1 MPYRADRPY
10 NDLPPLPPPIE
21 LETRAVLKA
30 CVAAREAMAEA
41 RVAARLIPNPDI
53 LLNAIPI
60 LEAQASSEIENIV
73 TTTDRLFRYAND
85 PDSRADAATREALRY
100 RAALYEGFTSL
111 RKKPLSTS
119 TAVLVC
125 RIIKDVD
132 LDIRSTPGTVLINDR
147 TGETIYA
154 PPEGEALLRAKLADW
169 EAHLHA
175 EDGIDPLIKMAV
187 AHYQFEAIHPFTD
200 GNGRTGRILNLLYL
214 VEAKL
219 LDGPALYLSRA
230 LLRRRPEYYRR
241 LLEVTTDSAWE
252 PWVLFIVEAVRET
265 AVWTSSKI
273 AGIANLMAEIEVLI
287 RTRAPKLPA
296 HDLVQ
301 VIFTQPYCRVA
312 NLVERGIAK
321 RQTAS
326 VYLKTLV
333 ELGILQ
339 ERKEGRDN
347 LFLNPRLLTLLSDR
361 DPE

>member
-1 MPYRADRPY
+1 VPFRPDRPY
-10 NDLPPLPPPIE
+10 NDLPPLPPPVE

-53 LLNAIPI
+53 LLNAIPL

-85 PDSRADAATREALRY
+85 PDSRTDAPTREALRY
-100 RAALYEGFTSL
+100 RAALYEGFAAL
-111 RKKPLSTS
+111 EKKPLSTS

-125 RIIKDVD
+125 RIIKNVD

-154 PPEGEALLRAKLADW
+154 PPDGEALLRAQLSNW
-169 EAHLHA
+169 ETYLHA

-200 GNGRTGRILNLLYL
+200 GNGRTGRILSLLYL
-214 VEAKL
+214 VEAGL

-241 LLEVTTDSAWE
+241 LLEVTTDGAWE
-252 PWVLFIVEAVRET
+252 PWVLFMVEAVRET
-265 AVWTSSKI
+265 SVWTSSRI
-273 AGIANLMAEIEVLI
+273 VGISGLMAEIEALI
-287 RTRAPKLPA
+287 KARAPKLPA
-296 HDLVQ
+296 RDLVQ

-326 VYLKTLV
+326 VYLKALV
-333 ELGILQ
+333 DLGILQ

-347 LFLNPRLLTLLSDR
+347 LFLNPRLLTLLSER
-361 DPE
+361 EA